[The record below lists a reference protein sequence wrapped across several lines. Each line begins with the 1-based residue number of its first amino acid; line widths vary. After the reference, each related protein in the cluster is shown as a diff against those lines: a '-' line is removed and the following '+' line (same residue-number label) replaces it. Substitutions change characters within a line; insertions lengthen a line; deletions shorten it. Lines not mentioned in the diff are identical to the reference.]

1 LIRIKQPVPDDCAAA
16 YWQDDEIRDF
26 IKLIG
31 GAAQRGRSRRTLWRQ
46 PVRPVYRILSL
57 RREWATGLWGRPELF

>member
-1 LIRIKQPVPDDCAAA
+1 MIRIKQPVPDDCAAA

-31 GAAQRGRSRRTLWRQ
+31 GAAAAWPLAAHALATACAASLPDPQPAAGVSDRSLGKT
-46 PVRPVYRILSL
+46 
-57 RREWATGLWGRPELF
+57 